1 MELKVDLVRC
11 IISSSHISDKEQKR
25 HKLVLFFFLTET
37 IQEGVIKVSKVGT

>member
-25 HKLVLFFFLTET
+25 HKLVLFLTET